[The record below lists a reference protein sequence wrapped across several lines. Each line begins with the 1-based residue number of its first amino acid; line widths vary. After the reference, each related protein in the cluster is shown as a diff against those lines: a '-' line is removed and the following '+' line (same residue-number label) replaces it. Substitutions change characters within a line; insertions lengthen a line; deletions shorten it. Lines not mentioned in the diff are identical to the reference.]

1 MSRESV
7 IIETINQCLKYFI
20 WLTDCMNS
28 ETYFIECDASY
39 DETCYEMKFI
49 DLHRRTSEKY
59 FLFHAIYLLYGKLHR
74 VIFYCIDDK
83 WYKLHFIPKKS
94 PVTRYRCPTFQ
105 NIVSKI
111 KKKRLISSLDMN
123 RIIFVIDI
131 WLFIN
136 IVVHNCEIYTNL
148 ETFCRFL
155 FSIVYISS
163 FTD

>member
-1 MSRESV
+1 MIQAAFSIS
-7 IIETINQCLKYFI
+7 
-20 WLTDCMNS
+20 
-28 ETYFIECDASY
+28 
-39 DETCYEMKFI
+39 
-49 DLHRRTSEKY
+49 
-59 FLFHAIYLLYGKLHR
+59 
-74 VIFYCIDDK
+74 
-83 WYKLHFIPKKS
+83 KKS

-148 ETFCRFL
+148 ETYLTFL
-155 FSIVYISS
+155 LFYFDNLYFIIHRIILNCDFKVHERIKDLHIMNIN
-163 FTD
+163 FLKI